1 MVSDRRIRKA
11 IGRCFIRWGTKALPL
26 EVPQNHLDRWSIV
39 VVSNSLRSN
48 LTGQPMQSQE
58 WLMNSRSK
66 RARDELAYLLQNR
79 RRIIVDMTLR
89 LAKDTFEEETGEMW
103 LTSIQE
109 DESNNNFK
117 AQLSQL

>member
-1 MVSDRRIRKA
+1 
-11 IGRCFIRWGTKALPL
+11 
-26 EVPQNHLDRWSIV
+26 
-39 VVSNSLRSN
+39 
-48 LTGQPMQSQE
+48 
-58 WLMNSRSK
+58 MNSRSK

-89 LAKDTFEEETGEMW
+89 LAKVGWFDAINKRSKNSRFSIRFPSEENCYKNNSLKFKKYWFYASFQDTFEEETGEMW

-109 DESNNNFK
+109 DESINNFK